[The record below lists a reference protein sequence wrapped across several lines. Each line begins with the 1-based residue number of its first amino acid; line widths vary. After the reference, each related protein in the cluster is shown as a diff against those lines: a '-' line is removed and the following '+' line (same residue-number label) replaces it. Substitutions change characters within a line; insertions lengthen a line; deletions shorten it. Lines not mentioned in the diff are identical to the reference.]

1 MGYSGRAFF
10 QLPFSSK
17 RYHSSEGCQD
27 DQDYQLPWNSGTWF
41 HAHCAFLFFSS
52 CLLQV
57 LELAVRGG
65 KRETI
70 HKGPLR
76 VIRVGKEAGVRL
88 EYFYIFNDV
97 VSNGNRTRYPEDT
110 VPGGYGNRRIW

>member
-1 MGYSGRAFF
+1 MPLASWNDSSRYYSRYYSRYLILNRCFFVMVPLGRLAGWLCVCFV
-10 QLPFSSK
+10 LLLTVP
-17 RYHSSEGCQD
+17 
-27 DQDYQLPWNSGTWF
+27 
-41 HAHCAFLFFSS
+41 
-52 CLLQV
+52 LQV

-76 VIRVGKEAGVRL
+76 VIRAGKEAGVRL

-97 VSNGNRTRYPEDT
+97 VSNGNR
-110 VPGGYGNRRIW
+110 